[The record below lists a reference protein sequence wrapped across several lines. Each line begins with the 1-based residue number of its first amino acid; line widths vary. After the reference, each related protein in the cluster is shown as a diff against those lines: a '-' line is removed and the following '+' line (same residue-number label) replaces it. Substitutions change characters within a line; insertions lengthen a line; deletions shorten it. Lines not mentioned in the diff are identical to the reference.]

1 MVYIYF
7 QRLQRARKKA
17 DQRNLFLAQAEIRQ
31 TRTRRQTCRPDY
43 VYYDME
49 TSDVCFVFDLDW
61 DIVKLS
67 RHRMRRMANI
77 NIRRI
82 IFLQTKTQSS

>member
-1 MVYIYF
+1 
-7 QRLQRARKKA
+7 
-17 DQRNLFLAQAEIRQ
+17 
-31 TRTRRQTCRPDY
+31 
-43 VYYDME
+43 ME

-61 DIVKLS
+61 DVVELS

-82 IFLQTKTQSS
+82 IFLQTKMQSS